1 MYEMHTVHTCM
12 NYYHGNIVFL
22 NYLIEGIE
30 YTCTD

>member
-12 NYYHGNIVFL
+12 NYYRNIVFL